1 MASSSS
7 NVVGVHYR
15 VGKKIG
21 EGSFGVIFEGTNLL
35 NNQQVAIKFV
45 RRRLDS
51 IRYLVV
57 HGRHGRSTML
67 RHRANILSRRRSR
80 VKATHLNC
88 EMSTGRTRFSLD
100 AVCSFDNL
108 SPDGITD
115 FDLKLAFPTSTTS
128 DRRVC
133 TTSS

>member
-45 RRRLDS
+45 RSSMLAHAYRLS
-51 IRYLVV
+51 HCRNQ
-57 HGRHGRSTML
+57 GKAML
-67 RHRANILSRRRSR
+67 
-80 VKATHLNC
+80 LNC
-88 EMSTGRTRFSLD
+88 EMNTEHTRYL
-100 AVCSFDNL
+100 
-108 SPDGITD
+108 
-115 FDLKLAFPTSTTS
+115 
-128 DRRVC
+128 
-133 TTSS
+133 

>member
-45 RRRLDS
+45 RGPKRFPMRLFS
-51 IRYLVV
+51 SPTTPNTSRNP
-57 HGRHGRSTML
+57 GRATL
-67 RHRANILSRRRSR
+67 LSY
-80 VKATHLNC
+80 
-88 EMSTGRTRFSLD
+88 EMSTGRTRSSLV
-100 AVCSFDNL
+100 AVSV
-108 SPDGITD
+108 STQR
-115 FDLKLAFPTSTTS
+115 AVPT
-128 DRRVC
+128 VHA
-133 TTSS
+133 